1 MHYTIICLG
10 SSWGKKWINL
20 ERVLDRVALVPFALQ
35 FIHKTYF
42 PIYRFYFNYEGM
54 SDRAGGR
61 EMVEEGSFLLFSVG
75 YRPSFSGLGLVS
87 RSFGSLV
94 FSSEQEV
101 GVPS

>member
-61 EMVEEGSFLLFSVG
+61 REGG
-75 YRPSFSGLGLVS
+75 GEAYYQRAGGG
-87 RSFGSLV
+87 RGIRAKY
-94 FSSEQEV
+94 
-101 GVPS
+101 

>member
-20 ERVLDRVALVPFALQ
+20 ERVLERVALVPFALQ

-61 EMVEEGSFLLFSVG
+61 DKGEILDTNRFLG
-75 YRPSFSGLGLVS
+75 PSDGRGGAIFKCLRETKYDLLYFDRHS
-87 RSFGSLV
+87 
-94 FSSEQEV
+94 
-101 GVPS
+101 